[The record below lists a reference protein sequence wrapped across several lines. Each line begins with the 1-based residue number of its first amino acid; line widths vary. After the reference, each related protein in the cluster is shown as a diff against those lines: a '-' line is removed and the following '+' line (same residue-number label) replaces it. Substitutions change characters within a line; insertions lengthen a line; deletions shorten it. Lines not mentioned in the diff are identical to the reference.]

1 MILTLSIAGRRRRR
15 AACLALGVSAALPA
29 LAAAATDGTLER
41 QVDAVMAGWAKP
53 DSPGCAVGVLQDG
66 TLAVAKGYGQ
76 ADLERGVPIGPAS
89 VFDIASTSKQFTA
102 AVIALLAQEGKLS
115 LDDDVHRFLPELP
128 RYEAPIT
135 IRHLL
140 HHTSG
145 LRDYTDV
152 MALEGWQMEDWTT
165 SEQALATIVRQ
176 KELNFRPG
184 AQHLYSNT
192 GFFLLSVIAA
202 RAGGKPFPDLARGLI
217 FEPLG
222 MTSTHFH
229 ADHRLLVKDRAIGY
243 APRDG
248 GWALSMSDWEQ
259 TGDGSVLTTV
269 EDLARWVRN
278 FDDPKVGG
286 KALIDELQRK
296 GKLTSGEEIDYAE
309 GLRHAP
315 YRGLATV
322 GHSGSWAGYRSNVLR
337 FPSEKTAVIVLCNAE
352 NSEAGALARKIADA
366 VLGDRLGPGVAP
378 SPEAPPAPAPKGRVV
393 TPAELAA
400 LPGRYRSDELRT
412 DIEITAGEG
421 RLRFRIRDRD
431 SALMPIEDDEFTV
444 DDPLPMT
451 VAFTRDPAGK
461 VAGLTLTCRCDG
473 FRTLRLA
480 RAP

>member
-1 MILTLSIAGRRRRR
+1 MTNVIHRRGY
-15 AACLALGVSAALPA
+15 CALVPALVVSAAVPA
-29 LAAAATDGTLER
+29 LAAAATGGALEGR
-41 QVDAVMAGWAKP
+41 VDAVMAGWAKP
-53 DSPGCAVGVLQDG
+53 DSPGCAVGVLRDG

-89 VFDIASTSKQFTA
+89 VFDIASTSKKFTA

-115 LDDDVHRFLPELP
+115 LDDDVRRFLPELP

-192 GFFLLSVIAA
+192 GFFLLSVIAE
-202 RAGGKPFPDLARGLI
+202 RAGGKPFPDLARRLI

-315 YRGLATV
+315 YRGLVTV
-322 GHSGSWAGYRSNVLR
+322 GHSGSWAGYRSNLLR

-352 NSEAGALARKIADA
+352 NAEAGALARE
-366 VLGDRLGPGVAP
+366 DRRRGPGRSSGPGRRAVARNAAGAGAERAGGHTGGAGRAARTLP
-378 SPEAPPAPAPKGRVV
+378 IRRAPNRHRDHGRRGPLALPYPRPGLGTGADRGRQVHGRRPVAHDRRLHPRPGGKGRR
-393 TPAELAA
+393 PHAA
-400 LPGRYRSDELRT
+400 DLP
-412 DIEITAGEG
+412 
-421 RLRFRIRDRD
+421 
-431 SALMPIEDDEFTV
+431 
-444 DDPLPMT
+444 
-451 VAFTRDPAGK
+451 
-461 VAGLTLTCRCDG
+461 
-473 FRTLRLA
+473 LRLA